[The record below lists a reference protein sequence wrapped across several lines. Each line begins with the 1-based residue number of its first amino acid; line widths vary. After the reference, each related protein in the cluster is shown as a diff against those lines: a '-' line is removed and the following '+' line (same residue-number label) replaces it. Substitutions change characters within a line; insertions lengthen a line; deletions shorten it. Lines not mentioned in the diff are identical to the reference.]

1 MGADRSVT
9 NYFEKLWIRF
19 VFIILFITYSI
30 TCYDIYM
37 TVKHAEY
44 IFDMEENPVA
54 KHLMG
59 VLGVGGFLGV
69 KCFVTVIAAQLIT
82 IVYVSRE
89 VKRRYKTVIEWLLAV
104 WFAEQVVTL
113 YILTH

>member
-1 MGADRSVT
+1 MDTVCIPNT
-9 NYFEKLWIRF
+9 FYN
-19 VFIILFITYSI
+19 LFDNVLRHL
-30 TCYDIYM
+30 YDGQTRRI
-37 TVKHAEY
+37 
-44 IFDMEENPVA
+44 
-54 KHLMG
+54 HL
-59 VLGVGGFLGV
+59 
-69 KCFVTVIAAQLIT
+69 TVIAAQLIT